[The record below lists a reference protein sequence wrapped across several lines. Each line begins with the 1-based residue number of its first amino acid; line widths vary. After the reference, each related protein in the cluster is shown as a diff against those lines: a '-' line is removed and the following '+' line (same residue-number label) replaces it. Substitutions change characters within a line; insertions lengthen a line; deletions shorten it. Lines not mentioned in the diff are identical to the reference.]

1 MMTTTTEELTNAQAV
16 TLAIAALGGATKQI
30 DTEDIAIKAYEICP
44 GKFGWRKYPERIDLI
59 VVRVSL
65 NDAARSRP
73 PLIRGSIK
81 RGYLLTV
88 EGMQWASTHL
98 AYAAGTAG
106 EAARRNSAE
115 AELNR
120 ERERLRKSRAYAR
133 FVEGR
138 TQDITERDFQEF
150 TRINDYFPMHLRQKR
165 FTTVQNAVSG
175 DKALAELWVRLR
187 SAFVKA
193 GEQ

>member
-1 MMTTTTEELTNAQAV
+1 MTTTGDELTNAQAV
-16 TLAIAALGGATKQI
+16 TLAIAALGGAAKQI

-44 GKFGWRKYPERIDLI
+44 RKFGWRKYPERIDLI

-65 NDAARSRP
+65 NDAARSIP
-73 PLIRGSIK
+73 PLIRGSIR
-81 RGYLLTV
+81 RGYLLTR
-88 EGMQWASTHL
+88 EGMEWASAHL
-98 AYAAGTAG
+98 AYTAGTTG
-106 EAARRNSAE
+106 EAIRRNSAE

-138 TQDITERDFQEF
+138 TKDITERDFQEF
-150 TRINDYFPMHLRQKR
+150 TRINDYFPTHLRQKR
-165 FTTVQNAVSG
+165 FNTVENAVSG
-175 DKALAELWVRLR
+175 DKALAELWAHLR
-187 SAFVKA
+187 AAFIKE